1 LKYLILSLIC
11 TLLCTCPS
19 KSIKVGKGRIS
30 LIDLGSQIKSNP
42 SIAQTEFINVYPL
55 SAEIDRKKKTVLAI
69 QGLQEQG
76 ETSFFINTEAGVQNI
91 EVELD
96 ENSSETQ
103 IFDANQQKTQVFEKT
118 YHLNINSSLRV
129 ASPYYIND
137 YVLAGDPDLMSLDP
151 FSNYYD
157 ENYLKNF
164 IINAKELKAKTDI
177 IVPTT
182 RQIFKFTIQI
192 DNFKGGYDSVINL
205 I

>member
-1 LKYLILSLIC
+1 MKYLILSLIC
-11 TLLCTCPS
+11 TLLCISPL
-19 KSIKVGKGRIS
+19 KAIKVGKGRIS
-30 LIDLGSQIKSNP
+30 LIDLGSQIKSEP
-42 SIAQTEFINVYPL
+42 AIAQKEFINVYPL
-55 SAEIDRKKKTVLAI
+55 SAQIDRNKKTVLAI

-96 ENSSETQ
+96 KDSSETQ
-103 IFDANQQKTQVFEKT
+103 IFDPIHQKTRVFKKT

-177 IVPTT
+177 VVPTT

-192 DNFKGGYDSVINL
+192 DNFKGGYDNVINL